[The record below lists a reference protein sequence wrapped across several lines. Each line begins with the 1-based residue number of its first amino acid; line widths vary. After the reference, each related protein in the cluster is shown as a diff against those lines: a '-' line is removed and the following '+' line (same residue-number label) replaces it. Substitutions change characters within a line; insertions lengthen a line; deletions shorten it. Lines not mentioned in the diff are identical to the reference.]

1 MQNILTFCI
10 NPFCTGVL
18 NAVSVILFFKS
29 SLNIIVNFIEWDLI
43 NSDVILETL
52 FLTRC
57 LNPVKKFMAIGLTV
71 TKPFAKKCR
80 PLCTLIGKC
89 VHAKVM
95 AAFSGTKINM
105 VHSFNL
111 HIFWWIY
118 MVYVARQ
125 FLWIVWK
132 SRRWFLCSKCLNWH
146 KWEIKTSSLRSCDAG
161 VSIHCIMCLH
171 IEKRDT

>member
-1 MQNILTFCI
+1 MQYILTFCI

-18 NAVSVILFFKS
+18 NAVSVIILFKS
-29 SLNIIVNFIEWDLI
+29 SLNISVNFIEWDLTDSYE
-43 NSDVILETL
+43 NLETL

-57 LNPVKKFMAIGLTV
+57 LNLVQFFWRLAS
-71 TKPFAKKCR
+71 PFAEKCR

-95 AAFSGTKINM
+95 AAFLDTKINM
-105 VHSFNL
+105 IQSFNL

-118 MVYVARQ
+118 MVYVAGQ

-132 SRRWFLCSKCLNWH
+132 SSRWLSCSKCLNWH
-146 KWEIKTSSLRSCDAG
+146 KWEIKNQVYARVMA
-161 VSIHCIMCLH
+161 VY
-171 IEKRDT
+171 